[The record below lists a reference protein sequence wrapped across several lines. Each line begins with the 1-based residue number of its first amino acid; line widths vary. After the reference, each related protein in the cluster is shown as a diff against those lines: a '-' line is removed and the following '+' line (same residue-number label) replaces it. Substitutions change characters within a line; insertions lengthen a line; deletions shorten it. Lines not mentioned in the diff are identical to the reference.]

1 MYNWRKA
8 CTVLTVVVLL
18 AVILLSQFGSPLTR
32 LQMKRQVAQYL
43 QEQGYTVEQL
53 AEVQTVYDKREQN
66 EYLVKVVFAD
76 APDKAHYYFYD
87 EDKQIQEL
95 EKLEP

>member
-53 AEVQTVYDKREQN
+53 AEVQTVYDKREQMS
-66 EYLVKVVFAD
+66 
-76 APDKAHYYFYD
+76 
-87 EDKQIQEL
+87 IW
-95 EKLEP
+95 

>member
-76 APDKAHYYFYD
+76 APDTAHYYFYD
-87 EDKQIQEL
+87 ENKQIQEL
-95 EKLEP
+95 EKLEQ

>member
-76 APDKAHYYFYD
+76 APDKAHYLSL
-87 EDKQIQEL
+87 IHI
-95 EKLEP
+95 